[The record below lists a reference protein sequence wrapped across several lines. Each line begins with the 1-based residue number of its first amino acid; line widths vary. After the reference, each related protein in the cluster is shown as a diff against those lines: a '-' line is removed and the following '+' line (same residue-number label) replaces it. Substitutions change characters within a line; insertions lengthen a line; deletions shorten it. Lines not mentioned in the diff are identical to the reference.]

1 MLELEKIRGLEG
13 GDDWLNWSY
22 KMRDKAADM
31 EANREYHKH
40 NPPKV
45 GDIVVVLH
53 TASHNTM
60 MKPHITKIV
69 AITDRGRIV
78 VDHDHEAWAG
88 KSFWK
93 SGQNCKAPT
102 GQCWLVPAELYRDI
116 PISRDTERQRRAKEF
131 SQKTTDEQL
140 SVSEMSKMLGGA
152 REFVAEINILIS
164 DFKLTKAEA
173 MKQLSRELRD
183 ERLLTGKRNQ
193 FGKRIDRQMIRNHS
207 RYHLKENYDRMCHQL
222 QREDQMIEKGRMRSE
237 GRRKQWQKG

>member
-22 KMRDKAADM
+22 KMRDKEADM
-31 EANREYHKH
+31 EATREYHKN

-93 SGQNCKAPT
+93 SGQNCKAPK

-116 PISRDTERQRRAKEF
+116 PVTRETERERQAEQFAEK
-131 SQKTTDEQL
+131 SKDEQL

-152 REFVAEINILIS
+152 REFVAQIKILIS
-164 DFKLTKAEA
+164 EFNLTKAQA
-173 MKQLSRELRD
+173 MQQLSQELIWEKQLV
-183 ERLLTGKRNQ
+183 GKRDQ
-193 FGKRIDRQMIRNHS
+193 LGKRIDRQSIRTHS
-207 RYHLKENYDRMCHQL
+207 RYHLKENYDRMRHQL
-222 QREDQMIEKGRMRSE
+222 QREDRMVEKGRMRSE
-237 GRRKQWQKG
+237 GRRKQWQT

>member
-13 GDDWLNWSY
+13 GDNWLNWSY
-22 KMRDKAADM
+22 KMRDKQADM
-31 EANREYHKH
+31 EATREYHKH
-40 NPPKV
+40 HPPKV
-45 GDIVVVLH
+45 GDVVVVLH
-53 TASHNTM
+53 TASHNKM

-116 PISRDTERQRRAKEF
+116 PMTRETERERRNEEF
-131 SQKTTDEQL
+131 TNKSRNDEL

-152 REFVAEINILIS
+152 REFVTQIKVLMSE
-164 DFKLTKAEA
+164 FKLTKSQA
-173 MKQLSRELRD
+173 MQQLSRELRD

-193 FGKRIDRQMIRNHS
+193 FGKRIDRQMIRTHS
-207 RYHLKENYDRMCHQL
+207 RYHLAQGYDRMKDQL
-222 QREDQMIEKGRMRSE
+222 QREDQMIERGRMRSE
-237 GRRKQWQKG
+237 GRRKQWQGG